1 MTTES
6 VPSQD
11 AMFATMRDEF
21 EFYLAHQNELVAE
34 YDGRVIVLKNHQ
46 VIGAYDSEGEAYI
59 ETKKAHEPGTFLIQR
74 VSPGAEAY
82 TSSYHSRVVFL

>member
-11 AMFATMRDEF
+11 AMFDALRDEF
-21 EFYLAHQNELVAE
+21 EYYLAHQDELVAD
-34 YDGRVIVLKNHQ
+34 YDGKVIVLKSHQ
-46 VIGAYDSEGEAYI
+46 VLGEYDSEGDAYI

-74 VSPGAEAY
+74 VSPGTEAY
-82 TSSYHSRVVFL
+82 TSTYHSRVVFQ